1 MRSRNTCRVSQKGK
15 TTHALF
21 QVANL
26 IERKEHRMPDQTQL
40 KYIVSGNV
48 ADLSQ
53 VRIANVAKPFEQLTI
68 GELVQLRPGGESA
81 DSYNITA
88 VGSDITVSTS
98 SKLAELAQLSAQQA
112 VRSEIAANSVR
123 TALANSQ
130 VVAKFNP

>member
-1 MRSRNTCRVSQKGK
+1 
-15 TTHALF
+15 
-21 QVANL
+21 
-26 IERKEHRMPDQTQL
+26 MPDQSQL

-98 SKLAELAQLSAQQA
+98 SKLADLAQLSAQQA
-112 VRSEIAANSVR
+112 VRSEIAANDVR